1 MFSTDWRDGSEEPT
15 FQRRPNAKE
24 PLNIWSSDQLI
35 IWSTDY
41 DQIDINH
48 STQEIGD
55 KNQTIG
61 TLMRPQGICQMTE
74 IHQLETKSFIFLKK
88 VISKE
93 NILVVNIINA
103 RNISSDFTGIKT
115 YCIKAFPHHIVNW
128 HYLSIHIVYFLEVG
142 NIIHIWSHSVF

>member
-1 MFSTDWRDGSEEPT
+1 
-15 FQRRPNAKE
+15 
-24 PLNIWSSDQLI
+24 
-35 IWSTDY
+35 
-41 DQIDINH
+41 
-48 STQEIGD
+48 
-55 KNQTIG
+55 
-61 TLMRPQGICQMTE
+61 MRPQGICQMTE

-142 NIIHIWSHSVF
+142 NIIHI